1 MKQAA
6 IGNATGNPPPVDESK
21 VLLFVPMWWSIGDL
35 AHGGLPTPD
44 PYNQLCYVGDES
56 AWAGQSQC
64 GDRNITS
71 FDAMDDVLSWTVGE
85 SFPNL
90 KNLVLASHSLGG
102 FFVHH
107 YALLSPLPDLKGV
120 EINCK
125 SHRRSMSKSSKLTS
139 DCAC

>member
-1 MKQAA
+1 
-6 IGNATGNPPPVDESK
+6 
-21 VLLFVPMWWSIGDL
+21 MWWSIGDL

-71 FDAMDDVLSWTVGE
+71 FDAMDDVLSWTVGG

-125 SHRRSMSKSSKLTS
+125 SHRRSMSKLSKLTS